1 MSKTAAGITGDSYQ
15 RTTFPQVQKHISEQT
30 MYSFQKAINLQANQ
44 CVMLNGLASDSGSSN
59 SLILIN
65 PKMLAIIYFQEFQ
78 LLALTL
84 HKQEGQL
91 YIHRVQIKESS
102 NGNIL
107 KTTTTNK

>member
-84 HKQEGQL
+84 HKMVS
-91 YIHRVQIKESS
+91 YIYTQGS
-102 NGNIL
+102 N
-107 KTTTTNK
+107 

>member
-1 MSKTAAGITGDSYQ
+1 M
-15 RTTFPQVQKHISEQT
+15 QKHISEQT
-30 MYSFQKAINLQANQ
+30 VYSFQKAINLQANQ
-44 CVMLNGLASDSGSSN
+44 CVMLNGLASDSRSSN

-84 HKQEGQL
+84 HKQDGQL
-91 YIHRVQIKESS
+91 YIQFKDRS

-107 KTTTTNK
+107 KKTTTTTKNK